1 MEIASKAKR
10 QLIFAI
16 ALGTVPN
23 LILAGIIASFFNDSH
38 SSFLEAFL
46 FTLAGIYTI
55 SLVFWLRDTTWEW
68 GWYFYRGKK
77 ELVSNFIK
85 HLKEHKYPEPDEYID
100 SGIEWLTHVAE
111 NKECDP
117 ELRIYAAAE
126 SGALNA
132 MRSNALLQRFFRV
145 SMAVD
150 EAVLEYKKMFPYKN
164 KKY

>member
-10 QLIFAI
+10 QLIFAL

-23 LILAGIIASFFNDSH
+23 LILAGIIALFFNDTYTP
-38 SSFLEAFL
+38 FWEVFL
-46 FTLAGIYTI
+46 FTLAGIYII

-68 GWYFYRGKK
+68 GWYFYKGKK
-77 ELVSNFIK
+77 ELVSNFVK

-100 SGIEWLTHVAE
+100 SGIDWLTHVAE

-145 SMAVD
+145 AIAID
-150 EAVLEYKKMFPYKN
+150 EAILEYKKTFPHKDIED
-164 KKY
+164 